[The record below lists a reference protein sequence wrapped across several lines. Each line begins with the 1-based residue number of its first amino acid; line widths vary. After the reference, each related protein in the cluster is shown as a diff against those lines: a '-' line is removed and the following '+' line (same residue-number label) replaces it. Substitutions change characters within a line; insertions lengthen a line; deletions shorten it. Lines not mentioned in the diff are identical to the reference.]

1 MREKQLLPVRHP
13 QGELFLCDLGD
24 VPLKDDSASME
35 HPIFA
40 LSTKPDTTP
49 RLYEHNGNRVEI
61 TPSVAGLAT
70 IYDKDVLIFAISQ
83 IMEAKNQGLP
93 YSKEVSF
100 NALDFMRFANRMT
113 NGQSYDGLRA
123 ALKRLRGTTITTDI
137 TTGGVEQSETFGLI
151 EKSRIRRTLKS
162 GEVTDWSIT
171 LSDWLFNAIEANEVL
186 TLHPNYFRLRKPLE
200 RRIYEIVRKHCGN
213 KQSWRISTTLL
224 LKKTGSQTPLW
235 KFRQLLR
242 PLMEADHLPDYMVRY
257 EDDEM
262 SMVIFTNR
270 GTMKKKDAIRD
281 FVTLKLD
288 TYNKARQAAPSWDV
302 YHLEQEWRS
311 WMNAQGMDAP
321 KNPDAAFLGFCRSF
335 YKKNGQA

>member
-49 RLYEHNGNRVEI
+49 RVYEHNGNRVEI
-61 TPSVAGLAT
+61 TPSVVGLAT

-93 YSKEVSF
+93 YSREVSF
-100 NALDFMRFANRMT
+100 NALDFLRFSNRMT
-113 NGQSYDGLRA
+113 NGQSYEGLRA

-137 TTGGVEQSETFGLI
+137 VTGGVEQTDTFGLI
-151 EKSRIRRTLKS
+151 EKSRIRRKLKS

-186 TLHPNYFRLRKPLE
+186 TLHPDYFRLRKPIE
-200 RRIYEIVRKHCGN
+200 RRVYEIVRKHCGAQ
-213 KQSWRISTTLL
+213 KQWKVSIRLL
-224 LKKTGSQTPLW
+224 LKKTGSQTTLK
-235 KFRQLLR
+235 KFRQLLQ
-242 PLMEADHLPDYMVRY
+242 PIMEADHLPDYSVQY
-257 EDDEM
+257 EDETREM
-262 SMVIFTNR
+262 LIFRNRKHVTHKVISGRLMLQTETF
-270 GTMKKKDAIRD
+270 A
-281 FVTLKLD
+281 
-288 TYNKARQAAPSWDV
+288 KAREEAPTWDV
-302 YHLEQEWRS
+302 YFLEQEWRS
-311 WMNAQGMDAP
+311 WMNAKGMDP
-321 KNPDAAFLGFCRSF
+321 PNNPDKAFLGFCRSYF
-335 YKKNGQA
+335 KKHGKA